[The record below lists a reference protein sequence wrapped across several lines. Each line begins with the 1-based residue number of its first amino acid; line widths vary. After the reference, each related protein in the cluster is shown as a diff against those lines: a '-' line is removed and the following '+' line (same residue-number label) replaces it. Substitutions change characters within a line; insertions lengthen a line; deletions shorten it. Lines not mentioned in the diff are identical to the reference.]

1 MDLNELKKRTD
12 KEDTILEI
20 ESFQKMGNDNFV
32 LTNEIDY
39 NFTERWKT
47 KRHKKEN
54 LFNAKNLSCFT
65 KKLKQFRE
73 QTI

>member
-1 MDLNELKKRTD
+1 MRLAIVKR
-12 KEDTILEI
+12 KLV
-20 ESFQKMGNDNFV
+20 FPKMGK
-32 LTNEIDY
+32 Y

-47 KRHKKEN
+47 NDTKRIN
-54 LFNAKNLSCFT
+54 LFNAKFILFT